1 MNISIIMPVIGS
13 IGMIII
19 SIILIIRSM
28 EKRERIKSVDV
39 AKFDSFAEEMRR
51 EIAEIKKDLQ
61 TVKEKVEVID
71 KMMKKIQFMENIVGD
86 LKLNKYEDYI
96 NIFDALSNI
105 SVRIK
110 IIGILAEG
118 RQYVSELARLVNISR
133 PLLYMHLKKLETA
146 RLVTS
151 AMEISESGKAMKYYA
166 LEDFNLQITKELLR
180 GLAQNIIIENPVPK

>member
-1 MNISIIMPVIGS
+1 
-13 IGMIII
+13 
-19 SIILIIRSM
+19 
-28 EKRERIKSVDV
+28 
-39 AKFDSFAEEMRR
+39 
-51 EIAEIKKDLQ
+51 
-61 TVKEKVEVID
+61 
-71 KMMKKIQFMENIVGD
+71 MENIVGD

-96 NIFDALSNI
+96 NIFDALSHP
-105 SVRIK
+105 VRIK
-110 IIGILAEG
+110 IIGILAGG

-180 GLAQNIIIENPVPK
+180 IMNFIVKPALIFLNQEYSAKLSDDISVQVERLETSE

>member
-1 MNISIIMPVIGS
+1 
-13 IGMIII
+13 
-19 SIILIIRSM
+19 
-28 EKRERIKSVDV
+28 
-39 AKFDSFAEEMRR
+39 
-51 EIAEIKKDLQ
+51 
-61 TVKEKVEVID
+61 
-71 KMMKKIQFMENIVGD
+71 MENIVGD

-96 NIFDALSNI
+96 NIFDALSHP
-105 SVRIK
+105 VRIK

-180 GLAQNIIIENPVPK
+180 GLAQTIIIEIPSQNSD

>member
-1 MNISIIMPVIGS
+1 MERY
-13 IGMIII
+13 
-19 SIILIIRSM
+19 LI
-28 EKRERIKSVDV
+28 
-39 AKFDSFAEEMRR
+39 
-51 EIAEIKKDLQ
+51 
-61 TVKEKVEVID
+61 
-71 KMMKKIQFMENIVGD
+71 MENIVGD

-96 NIFDALSNI
+96 NIFDALSHP
-105 SVRIK
+105 VRIK

-180 GLAQNIIIENPVPK
+180 GLAQNIIIEIPSQNSD